1 MDAITN
7 RFAKI
12 WFREQCAVIADP
24 GPYGGTGAETPFMG
38 WVTQTSR
45 TVVGVSGE
53 QRVTDTIVRCPLD
66 TPVAVGDVVSLSG
79 DYAGS
84 WEVEAMTI
92 SSNAG
97 LPFPEHKKLIL
108 KPKADTSGG
117 GGPYG

>member
-1 MDAITN
+1 MTS
-7 RFAKI
+7 RFAKV

-24 GPYGGTGAETPFMG
+24 GPYGGTGSETPFMG
-38 WVTQTSR
+38 WVTQSTR

-53 QRVTDTIVRCPLD
+53 QRITDTIVRCPLD
-66 TPVAVGDVVSLSG
+66 TPVQVGDVVALSG

-97 LPFPEHKKLIL
+97 LPFPEHKKLLL
-108 KPKADTSGG
+108 KPKVASGG
-117 GGPYG
+117 VGGPYG